1 MNHALA
7 SRSRNSR
14 YVAPSL
20 TVTSHSSRSH
30 GLSGSDLPAPPA
42 LPATPSPKGSAHHW
56 PDVRH
61 GPAALS
67 MHPPVIPLRSVVT
80 RTGRP
85 SSTSTRAG
93 TANRNRRSAT
103 TTRGCDS
110 PDSTSVLPTPPTPP
124 TLPTPP
130 PDGASTGAKGAMEN
144 APGRHE
150 STTAGD
156 PQRPSP
162 ISAFS
167 RAISV
172 DTCSGDG
179 SGRVSSE
186 YCRTRAG

>member
-1 MNHALA
+1 SKKSSRTPSMNQALA
-7 SRSRNSR
+7 SRSRNNR

-30 GLSGSDLPAPPA
+30 GLSDLPDSPDPPG
-42 LPATPSPKGSAHHW
+42 PPDPVSASHHS

-61 GPAALS
+61 GPAHFS
-67 MHPPVIPLRSVVT
+67 IRPPLIPRRSVVT

-93 TANRNRRSAT
+93 TANRNRRRAT
-103 TTRGCDS
+103 TSAFPS
-110 PDSTSVLPTPPTPP
+110 PPSPPS
-124 TLPTPP
+124 PP
-130 PDGASTGAKGAMEN
+130 PSPGAKGHMSN
-144 APGRHE
+144 APGLQEPTRPG
-150 STTAGD
+150 A

-162 ISAFS
+162 IKALS

-186 YCRTRAG
+186 YGRTRAGVGSTATTT